1 MRIFQLAGFLGL
13 GLVIGVSSMLSAQTG
28 GAIKTDPG
36 EKKKDD
42 KDDKSKTPS
51 FTYPT
56 QLDGKTPDEW
66 AKIARDSPD
75 ASMREMAIRILP
87 SFGPAGR
94 KAGSAALLHA
104 LTLDR
109 DAGNRLVALGVLP
122 NIGFEDE
129 HRAEGLKQMAAYLTA
144 PTSNVRY
151 EAAMAVGNCG
161 PAMRK
166 NIPELLGRTML
177 TDPTAWKV
185 RKAAVY
191 ALGRVGAPADEK
203 DTVDSRAIGG
213 LILALRDSAYQVRQ
227 EALQSIMLIGNPSTN
242 EDLTNLRK
250 ALAVSGLDKEP
261 SIGIWSNVAL
271 LRLKDSTIKSA
282 ADPNMV
288 ALIKFFRHSNP
299 GVRIEA
305 MSGLTGLKPEET
317 ALCLNELYNVIDTD
331 ADVAVKIGAIQTATF
346 ATTQWRNVVQFMEGL
361 EKSSEDKN
369 IKAAAKQAID
379 VLTGLDKKV
388 NNPVLPKGDGTK
400 KDAPATLK
408 DAAMKKKD
416 N

>member
-1 MRIFQLAGFLGL
+1 MRILHLAGIAGL
-13 GLVIGVSSMLSAQTG
+13 GLVIGIGSILTAQTG
-28 GAIKTDPG
+28 GTIKTDPT

-42 KDDKSKTPS
+42 KDDKSKTSS
-51 FTYPT
+51 FAFPT
-56 QLDGKTPDEW
+56 QLDGKTPEEW
-66 AKIARDSPD
+66 AKIARSSPD

-94 KAGSAALLHA
+94 KAGSAALLYA
-104 LTLDR
+104 LTQEL

-129 HRAEGLKQMAAYLTA
+129 HRAEGLRAMGAYLTA

-166 NIPELLGRTML
+166 NIPELLGPTML
-177 TDPTAWKV
+177 TDRTAWKV
-185 RKAAVY
+185 RKAAVF
-191 ALGRVGAPADEK
+191 ALGRVGAPVDDK
-203 DTVDSRAIGG
+203 DVVDPRAING
-213 LILALRDSAYQVRQ
+213 LILALRDPAYQVRQ
-227 EALQSIMLIGNPSTN
+227 EALQSIMLIGNPSTK
-242 EDLTNLRK
+242 EEMLNLRR
-250 ALAVSGLDKEP
+250 ALSVTVKDTEP

-271 LRLKDSTIKSA
+271 LRLREDTLKSA
-282 ADPNMV
+282 SEPNLV
-288 ALIKFFRHSNP
+288 ALMKYFRHTNP

-317 ALCLNELYNVIDTD
+317 ALCLNELYDIIRTEKETSVVI
-331 ADVAVKIGAIQTATF
+331 AAIQTTTF
-346 ATTQWRNVVQFMEGL
+346 ATTQWRTVVAFMEGL
-361 EKSSEDKN
+361 QTSSEDKN
-369 IKAAAKQAID
+369 IKEAAKQAIG

-388 NNPVLPKGDGTK
+388 DNPALPKGDGTK
-400 KDAPATLK
+400 KDAPGTLK

-416 N
+416 S